1 MAVIKARLAQISPAT
16 SSLCVVACF
25 LISVGLCF
33 SSVSDCH
40 RVVFSQQ
47 SSMEHSAGQDRTFQ
61 NGLIALR
68 ENRLDDALD
77 ALTKAEHEHPKDARI
92 RNFRGIVLARLGQ
105 TTEAAGEYE
114 EAIRLDPQTE
124 DAYRNLGFL
133 EWTQHRLARAKEV
146 LEQAL
151 KLSSNDSF
159 AHYYL
164 GRVQLDA
171 GLYSEAFR
179 ELELSGVPWPSE
191 PDFLIQIA
199 TGHVAL
205 GKQEEARK
213 ALRQL
218 ETFPLGD
225 SQSAHVASLFLAVH
239 ENDKAVE
246 LLRKASD
253 RQHAGL
259 ASWAQFDLALTYLL
273 SGSYEQAAQQAHIYI
288 GLVPSKDSKA
298 SELASAWSL
307 IGIAE
312 ARLGRADL
320 AVEALRQAAKLAPSE
335 EEVWLNLTRELM
347 ELSRFADAI
356 SATQEGVASNPESYA
371 LRLRLGAGQLAAGR
385 YAAAEDIFRALVVAG
400 DPLPTSYIGLAQ
412 VLLRQGRAEEAASV
426 LETGQQ
432 KIGANFLLSYF
443 LGLSLDR
450 AGKRLDAFAAFR
462 EAVRLNPKSAEAHL
476 GIGKTE
482 LALGRAKDA
491 IAELQETLRLS
502 PGDIR
507 AQRLLTQAY
516 RRAGDTQSATEHADA
531 PSDIPP
537 PAEGDLLGDF
547 LPPQWKMPSA
557 D

>member
-1 MAVIKARLAQISPAT
+1 MTFLLRFISLAAY
-16 SSLCVVACF
+16 L
-25 LISVGLCF
+25 LIGVDLCF
-33 SSVSDCH
+33 SSISDCH
-40 RVVFSQQ
+40 LVVVSQQ
-47 SSMEHSAGQDRTFQ
+47 SSIEYSADQDRAFQ

-68 ENRLDDALD
+68 EDRLEDALE
-77 ALTKAEHEHPKDARI
+77 ALTKAENEHPKDARI
-92 RNFRGIVLARLGQ
+92 RNFRGIVLAHLGQ

-114 EAIRLDPQTE
+114 EAIRLDPQME

-133 EWTQHRLARAKEV
+133 EWTRHRLARAKEV
-146 LEQAL
+146 LERAL

-159 AHYYL
+159 THYYL

-179 ELELSGVPWPSE
+179 ELELSGVPWPSD

-199 TGHVAL
+199 TGYVAL

-218 ETFPLGD
+218 QPFPLGD
-225 SQSAHVASLFLAVH
+225 PQSVHAASLFLAVH
-239 ENDKAVE
+239 ESDKAVE
-246 LLRKASD
+246 LLRKAAD
-253 RQHAGL
+253 RRPAGTAL
-259 ASWAQFDLALTYLL
+259 WAQFDLALAYLL
-273 SGSYEQAAQQAHIYI
+273 SGSYEQAARQGRIYI
-288 GLVPSKDSKA
+288 DLVPARDSKA
-298 SELASAWSL
+298 GELASAWSL

-312 ARLGRADL
+312 ARLGRAEL
-320 AVEALRQAAKLAPSE
+320 AVDALRQAAKLDASE
-335 EEVWLNLTRELM
+335 EEAWLNLTRELM
-347 ELSRFADAI
+347 ELSRFADAL
-356 SATQEGVASNPESYA
+356 SATQEAIASNPESYA
-371 LRLRLGAGQLAAGR
+371 LRLRLGAANLAAGR
-385 YAAAEDIFRALVVAG
+385 YAAAEDAFRTLVVAG

-412 VLLRQGRAEEAASV
+412 VLLRQGRADEAASV

-450 AGKRLDAFAAFR
+450 AGKRPDALAAFR
-462 EAVRLNPKSAEAHL
+462 EAVRLSPKSAEAHL
-476 GIGKTE
+476 GIGKTQ
-482 LALGRAKDA
+482 LALGRVQDA

-507 AQRLLTQAY
+507 AQRLLSQAY
-516 RRAGDTQSATEHADA
+516 RRAGDTQSATENADA

-537 PAEGDLLGDF
+537 HAEGDLLGDF

>member
-1 MAVIKARLAQISPAT
+1 MTFLPRSV
-16 SSLCVVACF
+16 CVVPCYF
-25 LISVGLCF
+25 ISAGLCF

-40 RVVFSQQ
+40 LVVLSEQ

-61 NGLIALR
+61 NGLIALK
-68 ENRLDDALD
+68 ENRLEDALE
-77 ALTKAEHEHPKDARI
+77 ALTKAEHEHPGDARVH
-92 RNFRGIVLARLGQ
+92 NFRGLVLARLGQ
-105 TTEAAGEYE
+105 TTEATAEYE
-114 EAIRLDPQTE
+114 EAIRLDPQME

-133 EWTQHRLARAKEV
+133 EWTQHRLTRAKEV

-151 KLSSNDSF
+151 KLASNDSF
-159 AHYYL
+159 THYYL

-191 PDFLIQIA
+191 VDFLIQIA
-199 TGHVAL
+199 TGYVAL

-218 ETFPLGD
+218 QPFPLGD
-225 SQSAHVASLFLAVH
+225 SQSVHAASLFLAVH

-246 LLRKASD
+246 LLRKAND
-253 RQHAGL
+253 RRPAGT
-259 ASWAQFDLALTYLL
+259 APWAQFDLALAYLL
-273 SGSYEQAAQQAHIYI
+273 SGSYEQAARQGRIYI
-288 GLVPSKDSKA
+288 DLVPSRDSKA
-298 SELASAWSL
+298 GELASAWSL

-312 ARLGRADL
+312 ARLGRSDL
-320 AVEALRQAAKLAPSE
+320 AVDALRQAAKLDPSE
-335 EEVWLNLTRELM
+335 EEAWLNLTRELM
-347 ELSRFADAI
+347 ELSRFADAL
-356 SATQEGVASNPESYA
+356 SATQEAIASNPESYA
-371 LRLRLGAGQLAAGR
+371 LRLRLGAANLAAGR
-385 YAAAEDIFRALVVAG
+385 YAAAEDAFRTLVVAG

-412 VLLRQGRAEEAASV
+412 VLLRQGRADEATSV

-450 AGKRLDAFAAFR
+450 AGKRSDALAAFR

-502 PGDIR
+502 PGDVR
-507 AQRLLTQAY
+507 AQRLLSQAY

-537 PAEGDLLGDF
+537 PAEADLLGDF